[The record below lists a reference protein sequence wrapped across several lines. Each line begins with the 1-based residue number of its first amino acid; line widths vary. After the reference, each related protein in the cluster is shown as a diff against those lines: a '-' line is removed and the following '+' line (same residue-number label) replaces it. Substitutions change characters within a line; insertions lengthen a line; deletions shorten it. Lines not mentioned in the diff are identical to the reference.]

1 MAHEKLLVMRH
12 GEKAADP
19 DDPDLTPAGRNRA
32 EALPAYIEATF
43 GRPDFIFAATVSRH
57 SARPLET
64 VQPLANKVGL
74 RVNTDFADQDY
85 GSLAKHLRKDSTYDG
100 KLVVICWHHGNI
112 PNLMNALAAPR
123 GSYPD
128 PWPRDVFNLIL
139 EAKFD
144 AGGAAPTVQQITEP
158 F

>member
-12 GEKAADP
+12 AEKSDDP
-19 DDPDLTPAGRNRA
+19 DDPDLTPAGQARA
-32 EALPAYIEATF
+32 KALPAYILGSF
-43 GRPDFIFAATVSRH
+43 GKPDFIFAATVSRH

-64 VQPLANKVGL
+64 VQPLAAQTGV

-85 GSLAKHLRKDSTYDG
+85 GALAKHLCTDPIYTG

-112 PNLMNALAAPR
+112 PNLMNALKAAK

-144 AGGAAPTVQQITEP
+144 AGETPKVREITEP

>member
-1 MAHEKLLVMRH
+1 MADEKLVVMRH
-12 GEKAADP
+12 GEKSDDP
-19 DDPDLTPAGRNRA
+19 DDPNLTPAGQARA
-32 EALPAYIEATF
+32 NALPAYIEATF
-43 GRPDFIFAATVSRH
+43 GKPDFIFAATVSRR
-57 SARPLET
+57 SARPLQT
-64 VQPLANKVGL
+64 VQPLADQTGV

-85 GSLAKHLRKDSTYDG
+85 GALAKHLRKHPAYAG

-112 PNLMNALAAPR
+112 PNLMNALAAAK

-128 PWPRDVFNLIL
+128 PWPREIFNLIL

-144 AGGAAPTVQQITEP
+144 AGGTPTVQQVTEP

>member
-12 GEKAADP
+12 GEKSDDP
-19 DDPDLTPAGRNRA
+19 DDPDLTPAGEARA
-32 EALPAYIEATF
+32 RALPAYIEATF
-43 GRPDFIFAATVSRH
+43 GKPDFIFAAAVSRH

-64 VQPLANKVGL
+64 VQPLADQTGV

-85 GSLAKHLRKDSTYDG
+85 GALAKLLRKDPAYAG
-100 KLVVICWHHGNI
+100 KLVVVCWHHGNI
-112 PNLMNALAAPR
+112 PNLMNALKASED
-123 GSYPD
+123 SYPD

-139 EAKFD
+139 ETEFD
-144 AGGAAPTVQQITEP
+144 AGEVKVRQVTEP

>member
-1 MAHEKLLVMRH
+1 MLHEKLLVMRH
-12 GEKAADP
+12 GEKSDDP
-19 DDPDLTPAGRNRA
+19 DDPDLTPAGKARA
-32 EALPAYIEATF
+32 KALPPYIEATF
-43 GRPDFIFAATVSRH
+43 GMPDFIFAAAVSRH

-64 VQPLANKVGL
+64 VQPLADRTGI

-85 GSLAKHLRKDSTYDG
+85 GALAKHLRKDPTYAG
-100 KLVVICWHHGNI
+100 KLVVVCWHHGNI
-112 PNLMNALAAPR
+112 PNLMNALAATQ

-139 EAKFD
+139 EAEFQS
-144 AGGAAPTVQQITEP
+144 GNTPTVRQMTEP

>member
-1 MAHEKLLVMRH
+1 MAPEKLLVMRH
-12 GEKAADP
+12 GEKSGDP
-19 DDPDLTPAGRNRA
+19 DDPNLTPVGQARA
-32 EALPAYIEATF
+32 KALPAYIEATF
-43 GRPDFIFAATVSRH
+43 GKPDFIFAATVSRH

-64 VQPLANKVGL
+64 VQPLADKTGV
-74 RVNTDFADQDY
+74 RINTDFADQDY
-85 GSLAKHLRKDSTYDG
+85 GALAKHLRKDLTYAG

-112 PNLMNALAAPR
+112 PNLMNALGAAK

-128 PWPRDVFNLIL
+128 PWPREVFNLIL

-144 AGGAAPTVQQITEP
+144 ARGAPTVQSVTEP